1 MPLKGATSCFLGF
14 ILEWARIKII
24 IPMKSKVFSR
34 GLRNKADD
42 WCSGSVPAAPQ
53 GYS

>member
-1 MPLKGATSCFLGF
+1 MPLKGAISCFLGF

-42 WCSGSVPAAPQ
+42 WCFGLVPEALQ
-53 GYS
+53 G